1 MAEPELTDFMQGI
14 PEQLSGLEEKKKNE
28 VRNSDLAI
36 SVIHEERKFKALLS
50 LQNLWKKRKWS
61 NKGYQTAVGKEVAR
75 GIALLLMMW
84 RKRCSGS
91 EKPKSQ
97 GKVTFWGKACEKE
110 QSDPH
115 LELSTARGLLRLILY
130 YYYFYFEDYSL
141 NEFIRVVRGN
151 CICNK
156 WLLQLRLEEFQ
167 HQIFSST
174 G

>member
-14 PEQLSGLEEKKKNE
+14 PEQLSGLKKKKKNE

-36 SVIHEERKFKALLS
+36 SVTQEERKFKALLS
-50 LQNLWKKRKWS
+50 LKNSWMKRKWN

-84 RKRCSGS
+84 GKRCSGS
-91 EKPKSQ
+91 EKSKSQ
-97 GKVTFWGKACEKE
+97 GKVRFWGKACEK
-110 QSDPH
+110 QHSDPH
-115 LELSTARGLLRLILY
+115 LELSTAKGLLRLILY
-130 YYYFYFEDYSL
+130 YYYYFEDYSL

-156 WLLQLRLEEFQ
+156 WLLRLRLEEFQ